1 MFKIKNKLESLK
13 TLKQLRLNTM
23 PIEYF
28 ETYDEELL
36 DKFFQEY
43 DFKYYVVRDFGKA
56 SSDLFRFNLSKEQVK
71 EHVKSKNAEKFV
83 VNVSTFNFTG
93 HQICT
98 GAILIKRN
106 MQISLSVTC
115 EDNCSVR
122 QAEVNPQYSFNCDID
137 DRRLDKIDGLDQ
149 VIDYIFKK
157 NLFDVMVEFAS
168 MDIPVGTEN
177 EKVIIFEL
185 RTNY

>member
-1 MFKIKNKLESLK
+1 MIKIKNKLESLR
-13 TLKQLRLNTM
+13 TIKQLGLNTV

-28 ETYDEELL
+28 ETYDEELMNR
-36 DKFFQEY
+36 FFKQY
-43 DFKYYVVRDFGKA
+43 NFDYYVVRDFGKA
-56 SSDLFRFNLSKEQVK
+56 SSDLFRFNLTKEQVK
-71 EHVKSKNAEKFV
+71 EHVKSKNAQKFV
-83 VNVSTFNFTG
+83 VNVSTYNFKG
-93 HQICT
+93 HQLCT
-98 GAILIKRN
+98 GAIQIKRD
-106 MQISLSVTC
+106 MQVSLSVRC

-137 DRRLDKIDGLDQ
+137 DRRLSDIDGLDQ
-149 VIDYIFKK
+149 VVDYIFKK

-168 MDIPVGTEN
+168 MDIPVGTQN